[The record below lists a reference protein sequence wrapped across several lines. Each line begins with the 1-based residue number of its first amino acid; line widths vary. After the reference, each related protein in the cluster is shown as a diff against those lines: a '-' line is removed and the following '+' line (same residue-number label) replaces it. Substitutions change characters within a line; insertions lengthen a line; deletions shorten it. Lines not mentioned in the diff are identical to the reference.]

1 MIKRIVLTGGPCA
14 GKTTVLAKIE
24 QDLTEKGYKV
34 FVVAESATELI
45 KSGIRPQ
52 DIGLYEFQKQL
63 LIYQLQKE
71 MLYERVANA
80 FKHDK
85 IVIIYDRGLLDNKAY
100 VSDNE
105 FTEILEYVSKYLNIE
120 LNETDIINRYD
131 MVLHLV
137 TAALGNQNNYTLK
150 NNKARSESAEDAIK
164 VDRRT
169 LKCWNIHPNLKVMNP
184 SDDFNRKIDNVLN
197 TIHSFLGNPVQ
208 IKQERKFLVNISI
221 SKELLDKLSYVKTRI
236 EQYYIDISSNDKY
249 ERRLRKVTHDSG
261 VNYYYSIQNKENNG
275 VTKIISEQKIIEEQF
290 KSLLSNSKII
300 SKLDKTRLSFVYNNQ
315 YFKLDLLD
323 DLNILEVING
333 TPNGINFPSNI
344 QVLGDVTDEIDYQNI
359 NIGKII
365 SDEYSK
371 QKVLIITEKA
381 N

>member
-34 FVVAESATELI
+34 FVIAESATELI

-71 MLYERVANA
+71 MLYERVANT

-100 VSDNE
+100 VSDSE
-105 FTEILEYVSKYLNIE
+105 FTEIIEYVSKYLNIK

-131 MVLHLV
+131 IVLHLV
-137 TAALGNQNNYTLK
+137 TAALGNQNNYTLE

-164 VDRRT
+164 VDKRT
-169 LKCWNIHPNLKVMNP
+169 LKCWNIHPNLKVINP
-184 SDDFNRKIDNVLN
+184 SDDFNQKIDNVLN
-197 TIHSFLGNPVQ
+197 TIHNFLGNPVQ

-236 EQYYIDISSNDKY
+236 EQYYIDISSNDNY
-249 ERRLRKVTHDSG
+249 ERRLRKVTYDSG
-261 VNYYYSIQNKENNG
+261 INYYYSVQCKEKNG
-275 VTKIISEQKIIEEQF
+275 ITKVISEQKITEKQF
-290 KSLLSNSKII
+290 KSILNNSKII
-300 SKLDKTRLSFVYNNQ
+300 SKLNKTRLSFVYNNQ

-333 TPNGINFPSNI
+333 TPNEIDFPSNI

-365 SDEYSK
+365 SDGYSK
-371 QKVLIITEKA
+371 QKVLSYPR
-381 N
+381 